1 MYQNRWNLYSKRWIL
16 QMSAEM
22 WEFSPSGD
30 LYFEKAVN
38 VFPIVPGFSVEN
50 AINVGF
56 APDFPDFSIEKP
68 GNLGEIRASWGATV
82 GCGRST
88 TRWE

>member
-38 VFPIVPGFSVEN
+38 VFPTVPGFSVEKC
-50 AINVGF
+50 
-56 APDFPDFSIEKP
+56 DK
-68 GNLGEIRASWGATV
+68 
-82 GCGRST
+82 CGICP
-88 TRWE
+88 